1 LEKLADVLK
10 LFLEKYFVTTLISIT
25 TSILIVA
32 TKPNI
37 LLISEKTNEI
47 LYFILM
53 FCLVFLIVLLIRKAH
68 KTIYSIIEHLK
79 AKEQHQ
85 EYVETENR
93 KALET
98 LWTFVDKLSIPD
110 KKALFN
116 FLCTNNTPIESSAT
130 YLGDSIFNNSN
141 IMYETIVESVQ
152 EEPYHSI
159 TNPKKPGSNYIPIGR
174 PIISISVKRYR
185 LNDEFFSLLKYSYEK
200 YKRISHFE
208 EDNQYDKP

>member
-1 LEKLADVLK
+1 MEKLADVLK

-25 TSILIVA
+25 TSILVVA
-32 TKPNI
+32 IKPNI

-53 FCLVFLIVLLIRKAH
+53 FCLVFLIVLLIQKIY
-68 KTIYSIIEHLK
+68 KTICSKIEHFK

-85 EYVETENR
+85 EYVEKENR

-110 KKALFN
+110 KEALFK
-116 FLCTNNTPIESSAT
+116 FLRTNNTPIESSAT

-141 IMYETIVESVQ
+141 IMYETIVESIQ
-152 EEPYHSI
+152 EEPNHSI
-159 TNPKKPGSNYIPIGR
+159 TSPQKRGAIYIPIER
-174 PIISISVKRYR
+174 PIISIPVKRYR